1 MSGPAPTTRDPGHRR
16 EPGAARGSDGDGRAE
31 EPRPL
36 RERLRRL
43 AVALGLLALLVSVFY
58 GGDFLDVR
66 ERLLGLPTPQAPAGG
81 RAADDAAPPD
91 DATGPDRGTLVRS
104 NPWWQHV
111 RTREG
116 GAGTTSQV
124 VTIDQHALQW
134 RVEWSCTAGRLA
146 VATPGERLVS
156 AECPGEG
163 TAYGIGD
170 GDVELRV
177 EAGGPWSLVVDQQVD
192 VPLEEPP
199 LEAMTAPGAER
210 LATGEF
216 YDIDQTGRGRV
227 EVHRLPDGSTALRL
241 EGFFVTPDVDL
252 ELRLS
257 PLEEPTTTGEYL
269 GAPSV
274 LVHPLTVTAGSFNV
288 TVPAD
293 VDPTDYGSVVVWC
306 PPIQSAYAA
315 ASLQTPR

>member
-1 MSGPAPTTRDPGHRR
+1 MSGPAPTTRDPG
-16 EPGAARGSDGDGRAE
+16 ATRGSDGDGPAG
-31 EPRPL
+31 EPGPL
-36 RERLRRL
+36 RERLRRA
-43 AVALGLLALLVSVFY
+43 AVALGLIALLASAVY

-81 RAADDAAPPD
+81 RVADEAAPPD
-91 DATGPDRGTLVRS
+91 DGSGADRGTLVRS

-111 RTREG
+111 RTHEG
-116 GAGTTSQV
+116 GPGTTSQV
-124 VTIDQHALQW
+124 VTIDQRALQW
-134 RVEWSCTAGRLA
+134 RVEWSCESGRLE
-146 VATPGERLVS
+146 VATQAEPLVS
-156 AECPGEG
+156 TDCPGEG

-170 GDVELRV
+170 GEVELRV
-177 EAGGPWSLVVDQQVD
+177 EAGGSWSLTVDQQVE

-199 LEAMTAPGAER
+199 LEAMTAPGAQR

-216 YDIDQTGRGRV
+216 YGIDQTGRGRV
-227 EVHRLPDGSTALRL
+227 EVHRLADGSTALRL
-241 EGFFVTPDVDL
+241 ESFFVTPDVDL

-257 PLEEPTTTGEYL
+257 PLEEPSTTGEYL

-315 ASLQTPR
+315 ASLQAPR